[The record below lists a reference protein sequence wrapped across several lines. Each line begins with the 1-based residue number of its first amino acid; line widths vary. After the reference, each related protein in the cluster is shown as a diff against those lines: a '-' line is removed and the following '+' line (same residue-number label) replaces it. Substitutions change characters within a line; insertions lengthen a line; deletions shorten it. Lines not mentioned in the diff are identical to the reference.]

1 MTAFALADLIAGVL
15 LAGDL
20 VAALFF
26 ARFYRDSGDRLF
38 LWFAAGFG
46 LLAVQRATIAA
57 ADLLPTDPII
67 AYVIRLAA
75 FLLFLAA
82 IVDKNRPRGEG

>member
-1 MTAFALADLIAGVL
+1 MTMFAFSDLVAGML

-20 VAALFF
+20 IAALFF
-26 ARFYRDSGDRLF
+26 ARFYRDTRDRLF

-46 LLAVQRATIAA
+46 LLAIQRTVIAS

-67 AYVIRLAA
+67 AYVIRLVA
-75 FLLFLAA
+75 FLLFLGA
-82 IVDKNRPRGEG
+82 IVDKNRT

>member
-1 MTAFALADLIAGVL
+1 MNQPPFANLVAGML
-15 LAGDL
+15 LAGDFI
-20 VAALFF
+20 AALFF
-26 ARFYRDSGDRLF
+26 ARFYRDSRDRLF
-38 LWFAAGFG
+38 LWFAAGFV
-46 LLAVQRATIAA
+46 LLGVQRLSIAA

-82 IVDKNRPRGEG
+82 IVDKNRK